1 MNEIYERAEQLREV
15 HGVWGEHPD
24 YPVSDWQ
31 LETENDNTRR
41 GYWEWVAH
49 WLKEAEEQAAREKR
63 LAEEAS
69 ASRPEPLTQEVYA
82 ALLGNVCPFCQSPSI
97 TGHSIEVDG
106 AEAKQEVTCLDCGSA
121 WLDVYELKGYE
132 VLP

>member
-1 MNEIYERAEQLREV
+1 MNEIYERAEQLREF
-15 HGVWGEHPD
+15 HGVWGEHQD

-31 LETENDNTRR
+31 VETENDYTRK
-41 GYWEWVAH
+41 GYWEWVASK
-49 WLKEAEEQAAREKR
+49 LIEAEEQAAREKR

-69 ASRPEPLTQEVYA
+69 ASRPEPLTQEVYVA
-82 ALLGNVCPFCQSPSI
+82 RLGNVCPFCQSPSI

-106 AEAKQEVTCLDCGSA
+106 AEAKQEVTCHDCGSA